1 MRPTNWQVHLIQ
13 LLAVPGMLLAYYL
26 LLYHNGDLI
35 AVCPAGGWEDCGQ
48 VSGPDALY
56 SSIGP
61 MPVALIGLIGYAL
74 IFLTIWLKDWSSLV
88 DDYLPEI
95 ILGLTALAFLF
106 SLGLTALEAF
116 VLHVFCRFCL
126 VSAAIVTTM
135 FGLAISYLRQTTVN

>member
-1 MRPTNWQVHLIQ
+1 
-13 LLAVPGMLLAYYL
+13 
-26 LLYHNGDLI
+26 
-35 AVCPAGGWEDCGQ
+35 
-48 VSGPDALY
+48 
-56 SSIGP
+56 
-61 MPVALIGLIGYAL
+61 
-74 IFLTIWLKDWSSLV
+74 LKDWSSLV